1 MTRSQATA
9 LVPIAFIL
17 CVLGWPAVTQA
28 ADPATASWT
37 LAPKESTLNFVA
49 RQEGQDVEGG
59 FASFG
64 GSIVFD
70 PAKLDQAKIDMTI
83 DVTSVTS
90 SYDEIPATLKGSDW
104 FDTTKFPKAQ
114 FVATKIRIDGQVSPQ
129 APLKTNY
136 IADGTLTLRSV
147 SVPVSVAFHFDSYG
161 PKSGQPEVLR
171 AVAKGKATLSR
182 TAFGVGQGE
191 WKSTK
196 SVADPVQVD
205 FILTAERR

>member
-1 MTRSQATA
+1 MAKVRAIPLILCAIAWT
-9 LVPIAFIL
+9 PIAR
-17 CVLGWPAVTQA
+17 A
-28 ADPATASWT
+28 AESEASWT
-37 LAPKESTLNFVA
+37 LVPKESALNFVA

-70 PAKLDQAKIDMTI
+70 PAKLDQARIDMTI

-90 SYDEIPATLKGSDW
+90 SYDEVSATLKSGDW
-104 FDTTKFPKAQ
+104 FDTTKFPKAR
-114 FVATKIRIDGQVSPQ
+114 FVATKIRVDGQTFPQ

-161 PKSGQPEVLR
+161 SKSGQPAILR
-171 AVAKGKATLSR
+171 AVAKGKAMLSR

-196 SVADPVQVD
+196 SVADPVRVD
-205 FILTAERR
+205 FILTAERH